1 MTGISENKESIFMV
15 LKRQRLSDEIYNQLK
30 EAVFSGHYK
39 PGERLP
45 NEKSLCQAFGV
56 GRAVIREALRSLEC
70 SGFINVRRGSAG
82 GAFVKLVD
90 HMTLANTLEGILRL
104 NSVSLQELTVARLS
118 IEMAVFPIVL
128 QNITD
133 SDLERLEAS
142 IEEAREALARRER
155 EPKNGIFHLVLAS
168 ISQNQ
173 LLISIIESLL
183 ELQKKFVH
191 RYAVS
196 FERKKRFI
204 DEHERVLALL
214 RAKKY
219 KQAERVFGEHIRD
232 SICLFISPPTR

>member
-1 MTGISENKESIFMV
+1 MV
-15 LKRQRLSDEIYNQLK
+15 LKRQRLSDEIYKQLK
-30 EAVFSGHYK
+30 EAVLSGHYK

-45 NEKSLCQAFGV
+45 NEMALCQAFGV

-82 GAFVKLVD
+82 GSFVKQMD
-90 HMTLANTLEGILRL
+90 HTTLANTLEGILRL
-104 NSVSLQELTVARLS
+104 NSVSLQELTIARAA
-118 IEMAVFPIVL
+118 IEMAVFPIMV

-133 SDLERLEAS
+133 SDLERLEVS
-142 IEEAREALARRER
+142 IEEAREALARGNK

-173 LLISIIESLL
+173 LLIGIIESLL

-191 RYAVS
+191 IYGFS
-196 FERKKRFI
+196 YERKKRFI
-204 DEHERVLALL
+204 DEHQRVLALL

-219 KQAERVFGEHIRD
+219 KQAERVFSEHIKD
-232 SICLFISPPTR
+232 SICLFISPPSP